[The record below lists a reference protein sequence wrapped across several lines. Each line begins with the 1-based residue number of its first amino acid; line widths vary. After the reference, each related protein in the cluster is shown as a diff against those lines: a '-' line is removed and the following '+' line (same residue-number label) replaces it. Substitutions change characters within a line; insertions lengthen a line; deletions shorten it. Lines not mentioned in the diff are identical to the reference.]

1 MKECTL
7 DRYVEDTVP
16 DISGKILVSDWI
28 VLSLVLAFSLLTLVG
43 PAVRAFYQIE
53 LNYNEGWNAYN
64 AQRAVQHIPL
74 YSARYNWTNT
84 NYPSLS
90 FFLIGNLARFVGS
103 PVLTGR
109 LVSVLSLLTCC
120 VLVARIIQR
129 LTGHWAPAIFGAAF
143 CLALFCSAA
152 PTFVGMNDP
161 QMLAHPFLLMALWL
175 YIRGPACG
183 VMLFAITALF
193 VIGGNVKHNPIAAP
207 LATFCDLLTKSR
219 GKALRFILYALLLI
233 IVSVVLNIVVGGPFF
248 ISNILM
254 PRYYSAS
261 RALASLLIGFGL
273 LQIPLMVS
281 LVWSFWH
288 LRRGQ
293 YRVIALY
300 FLGSL
305 AVGLAFAGGSGIGPN
320 IYFDSFFAMSIIM
333 GLFLDFAWQWP
344 VASLQRSGV
353 SRSIVPLFLYGSVF
367 FAFWQTPYAN
377 LPKFLSQLPSQE
389 RQFRSEVSALSAQ
402 PGPALCE
409 SLLRCFYSRK
419 PFVFDP
425 FNSTSLVRFKKLNP
439 QEIVTQIADQRFGAI
454 ETYTPVSEVSQTP
467 DYFPKEFLEP
477 IDRYYQ
483 VSFRGPECVIY
494 VPRGVGQHE
503 PH

>member
-7 DRYVEDTVP
+7 DRYVEDTIP

-43 PAVRAFYQIE
+43 PAVRAFYQVE

-64 AQRAVQHIPL
+64 AERAVQRVPL
-74 YSARYNWTNT
+74 YSAKYSWTNT

-90 FFLIGNLARFVGS
+90 FFLIGNLAHFVGD

-109 LVSVLSLLTCC
+109 LVSLLSLLTCC
-120 VLVARIIQR
+120 VLVALIIQR
-129 LTGHWAPAIFGAAF
+129 LTGRWGAAIFGASF
-143 CLALFCSAA
+143 CLALFCGAT
-152 PTFVGMNDP
+152 PTYIAMNDP

-175 YIRGPACG
+175 YIQGPVSG
-183 VMLFAITALF
+183 LILFAITALF

-207 LATFCDLLTKSR
+207 LATFCDLVMKSR
-219 GKALRFILYALLLI
+219 AKAVRFILYALLLI
-233 IVSVVLNIVVGGPFF
+233 IASVVLNIVVGGPFF
-248 ISNILM
+248 ISNVLM
-254 PRYYSAS
+254 PRSYSVS

-281 LVWSFWH
+281 FLWSFWQ

-305 AVGLAFAGGSGIGPN
+305 AIGLAFAGGTGIGPN

-333 GLFLDFAWQWP
+333 GLFLDFAWQLP
-344 VASLQRSGV
+344 IANLERSGV
-353 SRSIVPLFLYGSVF
+353 SRAIVALFLYGSVF
-367 FAFWQTPYAN
+367 FAFWQMPYGN
-377 LPKFLSQLPSQE
+377 LPKFLAQLPSQE
-389 RQFRSEVSALSAQ
+389 RQFRSEVSALSTQ
-402 PGPALCE
+402 PGPALCQ
-409 SLLRCFYSRK
+409 SLLRCFYSGK
-419 PFVFDP
+419 PFVYDP
-425 FNSTSLVRFKKLNP
+425 FNSTSLVRFRKLNP
-439 QEIVTQIADQRFGAI
+439 QEIVTQIAQQKFGAI
-454 ETYTPVSEVSQTP
+454 QTYSPEVNQTTP
-467 DYFPKEFLEP
+467 DYFPKEFLAP

-483 VSFRGPECVIY
+483 ISFRGPDCIIY
-494 VPRGVGQHE
+494 VPRGVRQHE